1 MAWRTNADFYPL
13 LHEQNKMNIWI
24 SGCLFGNLFNSAI
37 CLLFIYF
44 PTKVFKKINKT
55 GVEVIETPKLNK
67 ECFSFVAGRD
77 SLLDIYG
84 AATTLVL
91 GAAPAPSSVSGTVQ
105 GWLQGSH
112 CPKV

>member
-55 GVEVIETPKLNK
+55 GVEVIETPKLK
-67 ECFSFVAGRD
+67 EECFFVD
-77 SLLDIYG
+77 SCCWLVYFIG
-84 AATTLVL
+84 TLM
-91 GAAPAPSSVSGTVQ
+91 VQ
-105 GWLQGSH
+105 QPW
-112 CPKV
+112 